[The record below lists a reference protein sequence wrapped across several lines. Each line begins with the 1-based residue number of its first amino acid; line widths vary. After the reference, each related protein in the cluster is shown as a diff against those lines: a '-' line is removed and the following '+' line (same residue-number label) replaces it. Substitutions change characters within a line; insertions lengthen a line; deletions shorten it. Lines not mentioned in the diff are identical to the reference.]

1 MSNHNPK
8 KTIIIAEAGINH
20 NGKISLAKKLIDK
33 AKYCG
38 ADYIKFQ
45 TFDPNL
51 ITTAK
56 MELAPYQKKFLS
68 GVTKQQKMLSKLC
81 LTNLQFV
88 KLAKYCSKKKIKF
101 LSSAFDIPSILFLKK
116 KIDPDLIKIPSGE
129 ITNMPYLETIGKFNK
144 KILLST
150 GMSTLKEIKN
160 AKKILEKNGTETDK
174 IIIMH
179 CVSDYPTKK
188 KDINLRFIN
197 TLKKISR
204 SVGFSDHSLG
214 YEASMSAV
222 ALGAEFIEKHFT
234 LNKFMEGPD
243 HSMSLDVEEFKIFV
257 QKIRTTEELLGKD
270 IKIITSGERI
280 LRKYARKSITASKNI
295 KKGDAFTRENL
306 TTKRPGDGLSPFF
319 WNQILGLKAKKNYK
333 EDEKI

>member
-56 MELAPYQKKFLS
+56 TELAPYQKKFLS
-68 GVTKQQKMLSKLC
+68 GVTKQKKMLSKLS
-81 LTNLQFV
+81 LTNLQFI

-116 KIDPDLIKIPSGE
+116 KIDSDCIKIPSGE
-129 ITNMPYLETIGKFNK
+129 ITNMPYLETIGRFNK
-144 KILLST
+144 RILLST

-160 AKKILEKNGTETDK
+160 AKKILERNGTESNK

-179 CVSDYPTKK
+179 CVSDYPTKN
-188 KDINLRFIN
+188 KDLNLRFIN
-197 TLKKISR
+197 TLKKISKT
-204 SVGFSDHSLG
+204 VGFSDHSLG

-234 LNKFMEGPD
+234 LSKLMKGPD
-243 HSMSLDVEEFKIFV
+243 HSMSLDAREFKIFV

-280 LRKYARKSITASKNI
+280 LRRYARKSIIASKNI
-295 KKGDAFTRENL
+295 KKGDIFTRANL

-319 WNQILGLKAKKNYK
+319 WNQTLGLRAKKNYK